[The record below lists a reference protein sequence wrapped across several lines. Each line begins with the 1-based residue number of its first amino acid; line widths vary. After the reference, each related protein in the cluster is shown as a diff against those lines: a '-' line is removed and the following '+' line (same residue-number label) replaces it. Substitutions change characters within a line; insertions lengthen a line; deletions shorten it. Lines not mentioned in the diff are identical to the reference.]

1 MSSGIALV
9 AKGIV
14 IATFAAAAAW
24 AYLFAFTISR
34 GEADGLEWAFGDAS
48 RASFLFALLG
58 TFAVGLPIALFT
70 FRFSAQHLAQS
81 VTTLAMVAVLAGIM
95 LMLASFVLADE
106 AGVLV
111 LGIPA
116 FIAVITFA
124 VLGWFWI
131 LRPMRKGGSSRN

>member
-1 MSSGIALV
+1 
-9 AKGIV
+9 
-14 IATFAAAAAW
+14 
-24 AYLFAFTISR
+24 
-34 GEADGLEWAFGDAS
+34 
-48 RASFLFALLG
+48 
-58 TFAVGLPIALFT
+58 
-70 FRFSAQHLAQS
+70 
-81 VTTLAMVAVLAGIM
+81 MVAVLAGIM

-131 LRPMRKGGSSRN
+131 LRPMRRGEASRN